1 MLEKCVKD
9 GFWRHSPRSF
19 RFWSGKATGGCLQIF
34 KTTSGCLRIALW
46 QNLVCLQG
54 FQFTGTDIASQSDC
68 LFQDTW
74 SPSSGRASGSG
85 PQKSFLRP
93 DVHTRGDSVFGRR
106 PFRPICRKR
115 SRLLLRNSLSPWM
128 CGRLCNLRG
137 AVKRMKPEQPQ
148 QLDNQ
153 EHSRSCTF
161 SDCGDFPISIEHFSS
176 LEISH
181 ILELLPRNC

>member
-34 KTTSGCLRIALW
+34 KTTSGCLRIALTKS
-46 QNLVCLQG
+46 CLLTR
-54 FQFTGTDIASQSDC
+54 FPVHNVTVIASQLNC

-74 SPSSGRASGSG
+74 SPSSGRASVSG
-85 PQKSFLRP
+85 PQKPFLRP
-93 DVHTRGDSVFGRR
+93 DVHTHFVRR

-115 SRLLLRNSLSPWM
+115 FRLLLSNSLSRWM

-148 QLDNQ
+148 QLDD
-153 EHSRSCTF
+153 HSVLT
-161 SDCGDFPISIEHFSS
+161 S
-176 LEISH
+176 LVPSQTAAIFERLLALIILFEINH
-181 ILELLPRNC
+181 ILELLLLRNC